1 MAPEGRPLPQDTR
14 PLPFTVDG
22 RPYYTLSSY
31 DPVRIEVYVPKV
43 TDEDV
48 SYALDG
54 MVRDL
59 GGTVADLDDPQ
70 WLQAHFHGA
79 RDLGQL
85 RSAVRSQ
92 VSASNNLAV
101 RDQVISQTLA
111 ALAARLVQRVPADAV
126 ERTREQ
132 IRAQA
137 DARLR
142 ERGRSL
148 DEHEGGSSPLSDL
161 IDEEALAA
169 TEQAAALEA
178 LATKRALEVADD
190 ELPDLLGADPES
202 ARRVVERAREAGTL
216 DDVRRLAVRNKACRL
231 AVSEAS
237 VEWHRESDREAA
249 ERVAQMRAAR
259 AAHAPQGGPDNPA
272 GAGELRLV

>member
-1 MAPEGRPLPQDTR
+1 M
-14 PLPFTVDG
+14 VDG

-31 DPVRIEVYVPKV
+31 DPVRIEVYVPQV

-48 SYALDG
+48 SYALDS
-54 MVRDL
+54 MVASL
-59 GGTVADLDDPQ
+59 GGTASDLDDPQ

-79 RDLGQL
+79 RDLAQL

-111 ALAARLVQRVPADAV
+111 ALAARLVQRVPDADV

-132 IRAQA
+132 IRSQA

-142 ERGRSL
+142 DQGRSL
-148 DEHEGGSSPLSDL
+148 EEHEGELSPLAGL
-161 IDEEALAA
+161 IDEEALSA
-169 TEQAAALEA
+169 TEQAAALDA
-178 LATKRALEVADD
+178 LATKRALEVEDD
-190 ELPDLLGADPES
+190 ELPDLLGADPEE
-202 ARRVVERAREAGTL
+202 ARRLVGQAREAGTL
-216 DDVRRLAVRNKACRL
+216 DEVRRLALRNKACRL

-237 VEWHRESDREAA
+237 VEWHRESGREAA

-259 AAHAPQGGPDNPA
+259 AARAPQGGAARTDNARGDA
-272 GAGELRLV
+272 GLRLV